1 LASRESDTPHLRA
14 ADCPTHATLAA
25 KRRIILPNRYNGHTR
40 TFVAAGAVKMPIPIV
55 RKGIAL
61 ELRQSFGSKFLRSF
75 DPLLNPSELVFPG
88 NHI

>member
-1 LASRESDTPHLRA
+1 MI
-14 ADCPTHATLAA
+14 AT
-25 KRRIILPNRYNGHTR
+25 KRRTILPNRYNGHTR

-61 ELRQSFGSKFLRSF
+61 ELRRSFGSLFLRTF
-75 DPLLNPSELVFPG
+75 DSLLNPSELAFPG